1 MYYTLLRLKI
11 NTCAEIYIVAAVMR
25 LVVKCQ
31 EQGAANAD

>member
-1 MYYTLLRLKI
+1 MYYTLLLLKI
-11 NTCAEIYIVAAVMR
+11 NTSAEIYIIAAAWR